1 MSILGPQSADQEVKQ
16 NQIITTSF
24 KKQLES
30 MTNFARESE
39 CIISKEINTN
49 DETVGIKYQ
58 VSTLY

>member
-39 CIISKEINTN
+39 CIISKERNTN

>member
-49 DETVGIKYQ
+49 DVTVGIKYQ